1 MKVTS
6 YKISK
11 KLKEIGFKAETEI
24 NWVEYQKYNR
34 DKEIITWHEDERVE
48 TWESVDSLCRAYDLE
63 TILEAL
69 PTRIEG
75 QQKLCFDKDSFG
87 YFKAESINCSD
98 IEVICE
104 RLQKESLTDCA
115 ARMLILLYEKGLIKL
130 KL

>member
-6 YKISK
+6 YEISK
-11 KLKEIGFKAETEI
+11 KLKEIGFKTETEI
-24 NWVEYQKYNR
+24 NWVEYQKYDR

-48 TWESVDSLCRAYDLE
+48 TWESVNSLCRAYDLE

-69 PTRIEG
+69 PRRIEG

-87 YFKAESINCSD
+87 YFEAESIK
-98 IEVICE
+98 

-115 ARMLILLYEKGLIKL
+115 ARMLILLHEKGLIKFD
-130 KL
+130 K